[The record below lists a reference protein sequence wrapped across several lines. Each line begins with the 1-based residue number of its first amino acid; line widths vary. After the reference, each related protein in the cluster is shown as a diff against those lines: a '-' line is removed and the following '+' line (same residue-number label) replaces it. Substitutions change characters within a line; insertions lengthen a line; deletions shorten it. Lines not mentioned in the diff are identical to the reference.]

1 MLLKKRYF
9 LKSWKVF
16 PSILNMV
23 GEGEMRKVL
32 FVWLIFAVAII
43 YLICPHN
50 YVSAK
55 KFNKASFYKKIK
67 TLLIPFIENKG
78 QFNKQ
83 ILYYAKTFSGAVFIN
98 KKGEIGYLISGKK
111 GSYCLKEKF
120 IGNIIIPKQIC
131 GEEKSKTQIHY
142 FLGQNPKKW
151 LTHLKSYNFV
161 SLGKIYNGITL
172 KVRAYSNNIEKL
184 FYISPNADPSKIL
197 VKVTGANKLKIT
209 KTGALDAITHKGII
223 QFSPPKAYQ
232 IIDHHKKYI
241 EVSYLVVGKNQY
253 RFTLGKYNKNKE
265 LIIDPFIGST
275 FLGGKN
281 WDEINSIVVDSAG
294 NVYVAGDSESPLF
307 PATYTFFN
315 FTNPNSNSTNSTDA
329 FVAELDANLTTL
341 VSSALIGGLQSDVA
355 TGLAI
360 NPSTGYVYVT
370 GWTDSYDFPVT
381 YKAYQTDFNGT
392 RDGFIICLSGDLSTL
407 NYATYIGGNSTDVPT
422 SIAINN
428 SGDIYI
434 TGYTCSSNFIPR
446 YLQKSYSYGYDSS
459 LNGTQDAFVAE
470 LDSTLSDLITA
481 SYLGGNKDDS
491 AQCIKLD
498 SSGDIYIAGWTTSP
512 DFPVTDGAY
521 DISFNGTYNASV
533 TEDAFV
539 AKINATTLAPIDASF
554 LGGSIAQEATS
565 LAIGPSGDVYV
576 TGWTCSPDFPTKYG
590 AQNAFAGCDDAF
602 VTKLSSDLSTLLS
615 STFIG
620 GEFYD
625 GAYSI
630 ALNSLGEVYIVG
642 VTGSKRFPI
651 NSNSYD
657 VSLNGTS
664 DAFVAKL
671 TNSLNTILQITYVG
685 GSNEDWAKCMAI
697 DSNNNVYMAGWTC
710 SYDFPVTANAYDTT
724 YNGTGYLADAFV
736 SKLDA
741 NLSDPVRE
749 YSTIKSQNNDD
760 ENNSNG
766 GSGGCTMKKDQ
777 DFSPILPLMLI
788 IPAILIY
795 KREKKKVRNI

>member
-9 LKSWKVF
+9 PKSRKSF
-16 PSILNMV
+16 PSILSMV

-43 YLICPHN
+43 YFISPSN
-50 YVSAK
+50 PVSAK
-55 KFNKASFYKKIK
+55 KFNRTTIYKKIK

-83 ILYYAKTFSGAVFIN
+83 ILYYSKTFSGAVFIN

-120 IGNIIIPKQIC
+120 IGNRIVPKQIC

-151 LTHLKSYNFV
+151 LTHLQSYNLV
-161 SLGKIYNGITL
+161 SLGRIYNGITL
-172 KVRAYSNNIEKL
+172 KVKAHSNNIEKL
-184 FYISPNADPSKIL
+184 FYISPNVNPSKIL
-197 VKVTGANKLKIT
+197 VRVTGANKLKIT
-209 KTGALDAITHKGII
+209 KTGALDAITNKGIV

-232 IIDHHKKYI
+232 IIDHHKRYI
-241 EVSYLVVGKNQY
+241 EISYLVVGKNQY
-253 RFTLGKYNKNKE
+253 KFTLGNYNKNKE

-281 WDEINSIVVDSAG
+281 WDEINSIAIDSSG

-315 FTNPNSNSTNSTDA
+315 FTNPNSNSTNSTDT
-329 FVAELDANLTTL
+329 FVAKLDANLTTL

-355 TGLAI
+355 TGIAI
-360 NPSTGYVYVT
+360 DPSTGDIYVT
-370 GWTDSYDFPVT
+370 GWTNSYDFPIT
-381 YKAYQTDFNGT
+381 YKAYQTGLNGT
-392 RDGFIICLSGDLSTL
+392 RDGFIICLSSDLSTL
-407 NYATYIGGNSTDVPT
+407 NYSTYIGGNSTDVPT

-428 SGDIYI
+428 SDIYI
-434 TGYTCSSNFIPR
+434 TGYTCSKNFIPK
-446 YLQKSYSYGYDSS
+446 YLQKYYNYGYDSS
-459 LNGTQDAFVAE
+459 LNGTQDAFVAV
-470 LDSTLSDLITA
+470 LNSNLSALITA
-481 SYLGGNKDDS
+481 SYLGGSKDDS
-491 AQCIKLD
+491 AQCIKFNSL
-498 SSGDIYIAGWTTSP
+498 GEPYIVGWTTSS
-512 DFPVTDGAY
+512 DFPVTAGAY
-521 DISFNGTYNASV
+521 DTSFHG

-539 AKINATTLAPIDASF
+539 AEINATTLSPIKATY

-565 LAIGPSGDVYV
+565 LALDSSGNVYV
-576 TGWTCSPDFPTKYG
+576 TGWTCSPDFPTHLG

-602 VTKLSSDLSTLLS
+602 VAKLNSDLSTLLS

-625 GAYSI
+625 GAFSI
-630 ALNSLGEVYIVG
+630 ALNSLGDVYVVG
-642 VTGSKRFPI
+642 ITGSKRFPI

-657 VSLNGTS
+657 ISLNGTS

-671 TNSLNTILQITYVG
+671 TNSLNTISQITYVG
-685 GSNEDWAKCMAI
+685 GSNDDWAKCLTI
-697 DSNNNVYMAGWTC
+697 DSSNNVYMAGWTC

-749 YSTIKSQNNDD
+749 YSTIKSQNNNN
-760 ENNSNG
+760 ENNSNSG
-766 GSGGCTMKKDQ
+766 GSGGCTMKKNQ

-795 KREKKKVRNI
+795 KRGKKKVRNI